1 MCAGKTTV
9 GKALAKSMGLR
20 FYDLDWYIED
30 RFHKRI
36 ADIFAEKGEEGFR
49 DIEYRLLREAGIT
62 LFLKADPETIIT
74 HYHISHTVRPLLAG
88 KNDEELKTFITQQ
101 LQNRSP
107 FYEQAQYTI
116 DVNVL
121 DSYDK
126 ISIIVSQIQQILNLE
141 NGKMEN

>member
-1 MCAGKTTV
+1 
-9 GKALAKSMGLR
+9 
-20 FYDLDWYIED
+20 
-30 RFHKRI
+30 
-36 ADIFAEKGEEGFR
+36 
-49 DIEYRLLREAGIT
+49 
-62 LFLKADPETIIT
+62 
-74 HYHISHTVRPLLAG
+74 LAG
-88 KNDEELKTFITQQ
+88 KNDEELKTIITQQ